1 MPIGGSAY
9 YDKFKKRIGATAR
22 PGDAAAQKNAPAAN
36 LQSGQGQLDPKTKSK
51 RFVKTIVSPGQHA
64 KSGKKNGPSYD
75 TRISSATDP
84 GALDH
89 VVSQILDLA
98 QRVHAVAGQAEAAI
112 LRAEAAVLKAE
123 VAVGKAEAAGSRAD
137 ASFSKCDVAV
147 SRAEAAAFKSDASA
161 KRAELSAGKA
171 GLAAGKSEYASSGR
185 DVASVGAETNSPT
198 AASPEVSE
206 DTLESAGE
214 EDNRTKEIN
223 SPISQIAVMS
233 MKLRSGMRQI
243 EEDREKV
250 LGASAIFRPEANLN
264 MAVGREDLAS
274 GLVSLDNDTALPRVA
289 PFIMSD
295 ATHTSG
301 TTDNIKKDETEIEA
315 STKGRS

>member
-9 YDKFKKRIGATAR
+9 YDKFKKKASAVMKPGAASASATTPGQVPPTA
-22 PGDAAAQKNAPAAN
+22 P
-36 LQSGQGQLDPKTKSK
+36 TKK
-51 RFVKTIVSPGQHA
+51 KALVKTIVTPNQLA
-64 KSGKKNGPSYD
+64 KSGKKKGPSYD
-75 TRISSATDP
+75 SRIPSASDP
-84 GALDH
+84 GALDN

-161 KRAELSAGKA
+161 KRAELSATKA
-171 GLAAGKSEYASSGR
+171 GLVAGKSEYTSGAR
-185 DVASVGAETNSPT
+185 ETTSAGVETNSVSGS
-198 AASPEVSE
+198 SPEVTE
-206 DTLESAGE
+206 DASESAGE

-243 EEDREKV
+243 EEDREKA

-264 MAVGREDLAS
+264 MPVGREDLAS
-274 GLVSLDNDTALPRVA
+274 GLVSLDNETALPRVA

-295 ATHTSG
+295 VTHTSG
-301 TTDNIKKDETEIEA
+301 TTDNVKKDET
-315 STKGRS
+315 